1 MKKALQKIA
10 TVALVIVGFL
20 VTLFLLLV
28 TLGAFDFA
36 AYIDG
41 NRVVHSLVIV
51 LAIIYTVLGV
61 YLVIEIFAGDSGLST
76 MVLYS
81 DNMNAVST
89 TSRVVRRLVRKAA
102 KSLDVVRV
110 KKLIITQD
118 DKPGF
123 KLGVQI
129 KISGQEVSS
138 TTEKLRYLIATA
150 CKDVLGVTFNSIH
163 IKVVKLENSYKP
175 DVEGA
180 EKFAKAEEQKEMCKE
195 ACELVSPP
203 PTEEAADFKQAS
215 ETLENAAVAAFEKDD
230 AEQTEERDES
240 QAESETEE
248 TGESETEETAD

>member
-163 IKVVKLENSYKP
+163 IKVIKLENSYKP

-203 PTEEAADFKQAS
+203 PTEEAADLLQAS
-215 ETLENAAVAAFEKDD
+215 ETLENAAVAAFENDD
-230 AEQTEERDES
+230 AEQTEEREES
-240 QAESETEE
+240 QAESEKQTKIRR
-248 TGESETEETAD
+248 APRRIF